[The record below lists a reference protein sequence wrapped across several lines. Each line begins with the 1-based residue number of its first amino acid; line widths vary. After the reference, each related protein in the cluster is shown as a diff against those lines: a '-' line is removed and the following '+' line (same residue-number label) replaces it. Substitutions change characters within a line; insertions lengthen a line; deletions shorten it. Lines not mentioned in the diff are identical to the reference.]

1 MRKIAII
8 GVAVLV
14 VVTFLAGFWPQH
26 RRLTESQDQVR
37 SLQEHLTAAESRV
50 RLGEILGQLL
60 HLSDAVRGKNFGQAA
75 TLSSAFF
82 DAVRQD
88 VARANPPEAT
98 NTLNG
103 ILHTRDRVTT
113 PLPAPTPGSSRF
125 CASTRGAA
133 ACARLADKRS
143 LLISCRNA

>member
-14 VVTFLAGFWPQH
+14 VVAFLAGFWPQH

-37 SLQEHLTAAESRV
+37 SLQERLTAADTRV

-82 DAVRQD
+82 DAVRQE
-88 VARANPPEAT
+88 VSRTNSPEAT
-98 NTLNG
+98 NALNS
-103 ILHTRDRVTT
+103 ILQTRDRVTT
-113 PLPAPTPGSSRF
+113 AIAGTDAGLESILRQHEEALRRALGYP
-125 CASTRGAA
+125 TRGP
-133 ACARLADKRS
+133 S
-143 LLISCRNA
+143 

>member
-26 RRLTESQDQVR
+26 RRLAESQGQVR
-37 SLQEHLTAAESRV
+37 GLQERLTSAESRV

-60 HLSDAVRGKNFGQAA
+60 QLSDAVRAKNFGQAA

-82 DAVRQD
+82 DAVRQE

-103 ILHTRDRVTT
+103 ILQTRDRVTT
-113 PLPAPTPGSSRF
+113 AIAGTDAGLESILRQHEEALRRALGYPTSGPS
-125 CASTRGAA
+125 
-133 ACARLADKRS
+133 
-143 LLISCRNA
+143 

>member
-1 MRKIAII
+1 MRKIAIV

-37 SLQEHLTAAESRV
+37 RLQERLTAAETRV

-60 HLSDAVRGKNFGQAA
+60 QLSDAVRAKNFGQAA

-82 DAVRQD
+82 DAVRQE
-88 VARANPPEAT
+88 VSRANPPEA
-98 NTLNG
+98 NSALNS
-103 ILHTRDRVTT
+103 ILQTRDRVTT
-113 PLPAPTPGSSRF
+113 AIAGTDAGLESILRKHEEALRRALGYPTSGPS
-125 CASTRGAA
+125 
-133 ACARLADKRS
+133 
-143 LLISCRNA
+143 